1 MSKDFEYYNSLKL
14 VKLSQLLDQYGDTA
28 VSELLQTFVCNINP
42 DLEDFLHNLDKAIRF
57 DKGNISK
64 TYIYFDKDES
74 DNPIIM
80 GYFTITQKVLNTDG
94 ISRSTVKKLDGVDK
108 NREHIACFLIAQLG
122 KSTNC
127 KYKIGKYILK
137 EAIDRVALIADI
149 GGVRF
154 ILIDALNNE
163 KVIDFYR
170 EGKNAFVLLEEPE
183 PSKESVMMYL
193 SLV

>member
-1 MSKDFEYYNSLKL
+1 MLDIEQYTNSLEAI
-14 VKLSQLLDQYGDTA
+14 KLSNLLKLEGEDSTL
-28 VSELLQTFVCNINP
+28 SILQTFTCSINP
-42 DLEDFLHNLDKAIRF
+42 DLENFLHNPNKAIRLE
-57 DKGNISK
+57 KSHSARTYLYTHTVGLNIE
-64 TYIYFDKDES
+64 IV
-74 DNPIIM
+74 
-80 GYFTITQKVLNTDG
+80 GYFTITQKVLNTDS

-127 KYKIGKYILK
+127 KYKIGKHLLK
-137 EAIDRVALIADI
+137 DAVDRVAQIDEL

-154 ILIDALNNE
+154 ILIDAINNE

-170 EGKNAFVLLEEPE
+170 EGENAFVLLEDPK